1 MLLLLSIAVTET
13 GCNAFSSYGSPPTP
27 KIKKWEVQWLIMK
40 PGETVE
46 LRPNTHAVIFV
57 ACEVHKPN
65 QSLNSEVV
73 EPFQLSST
81 IIFVGD
87 NLSFE
92 NLVSGN

>member
-1 MLLLLSIAVTET
+1 MVNYE
-13 GCNAFSSYGSPPTP
+13 
-27 KIKKWEVQWLIMK
+27 

-46 LRPNTHAVIFV
+46 LPPNTHAVVFV
-57 ACEVHKPN
+57 ARDVRKPN
-65 QSLNSEVV
+65 QSLNSEVA